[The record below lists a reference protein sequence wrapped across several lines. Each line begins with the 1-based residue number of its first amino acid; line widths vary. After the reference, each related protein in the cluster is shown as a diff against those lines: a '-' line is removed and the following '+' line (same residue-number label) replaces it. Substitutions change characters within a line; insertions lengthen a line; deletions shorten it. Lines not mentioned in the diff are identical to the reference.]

1 MPCDVFQMLDLRL
14 GELPR
19 RVIGLLNKVQLCVFG
34 CLTKEICIAIFLFAK
49 WMHGFQKKAGW
60 LATALYLTAS
70 VCLMRYYASSFDRHE
85 PLPYP
90 IPLTRSGLPRCIP
103 AFHRRLIMARDERA
117 DKLVKGYLSFFTL
130 SKLILVRKKENFQ
143 FETIVEDSHDSFD
156 ILLRDV
162 QDKVVS
168 LCKRYVLKLF
178 ETPLITG

>member
-60 LATALYLTAS
+60 LATGFYLKTAS

-90 IPLTRSGLPRCIP
+90 IPLTRNRLSLC
-103 AFHRRLIMARDERA
+103 RRLLPNGI
-117 DKLVKGYLSFFTL
+117 
-130 SKLILVRKKENFQ
+130 
-143 FETIVEDSHDSFD
+143 IV
-156 ILLRDV
+156 
-162 QDKVVS
+162 
-168 LCKRYVLKLF
+168 
-178 ETPLITG
+178 